1 MCGTPFPIRIDDL
14 ISMCKSAVLVKRW
27 WEWTNPRMNRTR
39 TISWRETFLLSK
51 LSLRFN
57 KIQSKPW
64 LKKKKKL
71 RGEKSQRKSV
81 IGENDQ
87 RLGAPGKVSRAG
99 QPRAL
104 GDAAHQ
110 NPGRACLARVPRG
123 FDPAITDRP
132 TQLRGCLISG
142 TCGRGVSWK
151 PSGKAKFWIQ
161 LKLGPSQKTQSSR
174 NNLGGWWIGNRAQ
187 SPQDG
192 WGPASWKVRVR
203 VE

>member
-1 MCGTPFPIRIDDL
+1 MYAVKCAAPLSPFESMILSQCAKVLSWLKGDENEL
-14 ISMCKSAVLVKRW
+14 IP
-27 WEWTNPRMNRTR
+27 EWTELAPF
-39 TISWRETFLLSK
+39 REEKHFYCRSFLLGLTRSK
-51 LSLRFN
+51 ASPGL
-57 KIQSKPW
+57 
-64 LKKKKKL
+64 KKKKL

-110 NPGRACLARVPRG
+110 NPGRACLACVPRG

-142 TCGRGVSWK
+142 TCGRV
-151 PSGKAKFWIQ
+151 F
-161 LKLGPSQKTQSSR
+161 
-174 NNLGGWWIGNRAQ
+174 
-187 SPQDG
+187 
-192 WGPASWKVRVR
+192 
-203 VE
+203 